1 MKRRLLLCALVAT
14 VFLSGCPKQGGDA
27 GSKKT
32 KQEIDTFIAQN
43 KLSDTDK
50 ANLLNGE
57 YTIGMSSKAILFM
70 LGEPDE
76 KREIKQPWATQEEWF
91 YKKGQKKRFI
101 MEGGGVVDL
110 YLEE

>member
-1 MKRRLLLCALVAT
+1 MKMRLLLCTIIACLFLV
-14 VFLSGCPKQGGDA
+14 GCPKEGTT
-27 GSKKT
+27 SKRT
-32 KQEIDTFIAQN
+32 RQEIDTFIAQN

-57 YTIGMSSKAILFM
+57 YTIGMSAKAVRFM

-76 KREIKQPWATQEEWF
+76 LKQIKQPWATQEEWF

-101 MEGGGVVDL
+101 IENSGVVDL
-110 YLEE
+110 YIEE